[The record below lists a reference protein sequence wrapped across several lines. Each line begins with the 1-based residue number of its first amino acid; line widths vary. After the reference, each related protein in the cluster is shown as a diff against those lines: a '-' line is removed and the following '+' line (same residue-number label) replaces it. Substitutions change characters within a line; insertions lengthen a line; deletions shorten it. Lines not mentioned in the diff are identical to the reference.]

1 MNAAFDTKR
10 VTLIFSVAELVY
22 LRALA
27 AKQNDS
33 LANSIRLALGLE
45 PLLIGRPTAHDR
57 QIREDQAVVLLRK
70 AGLSQEQIPAYF
82 SDDLPAGRP
91 KPKMETSG
99 DQSPIAAEGPLS
111 TTQLLEVGRILQDYT
126 AACTAAGAAGQPR
139 PAAPP
144 ELDRYIKKTDVI

>member
-10 VTLIFSVAELVY
+10 VTLIFTVAELIYLRSVAE
-22 LRALA
+22 R
-27 AKQNDS
+27 QNES

-45 PLLIGRPTAHDR
+45 PLVIGRPTAHER
-57 QIREDQAVVLLRK
+57 QMREDQAVVLLRK
-70 AGLSQEQIPAYF
+70 AGLNGEQISALF
-82 SDDLPAGRP
+82 LHDLPAGRA
-91 KPKMETSG
+91 KPKAQIAS
-99 DQSPIAAEGPLS
+99 DQPAIPGEGPLS

-126 AACTAAGAAGQPR
+126 AACTAADAAGQPR